1 MFLGNC
7 STNNSSTNN
16 TRVVA
21 TVDLSQIDD
30 QDDQIKPVAPKPLPS
45 LSSVLPPP
53 TLVPTNANLVNKLI
67 EQS

>member
-1 MFLGNC
+1 MGNC

-16 TRVVA
+16 TRTVA

-30 QDDQIKPVAPKPLPS
+30 QDDQIKPVAPKPLPKL
-45 LSSVLPPP
+45 LSVVPPP
-53 TLVPTNANLVNKLI
+53 TPVPTNANLVNKLI